1 MTRILIIGCGDIA
14 LRAIPLLTRRY
25 KVYALV
31 RNRQYFEKLR
41 ALRVLPILGDL
52 DNRTSLRR
60 IIGVADTVLHLAPP
74 PNDGS
79 GDARTQNLLSAL
91 SQSNHPPRR
100 FIYISTS
107 GVYGDCGGA
116 LIDETCAINPK
127 SARALRRVAAEN
139 KIRNWAKHNGVH
151 VGILRVPG
159 IYAADR
165 LPVQRIQQGT
175 PAIIAAEDIYSNHI
189 HADDLAH
196 CIVAAVRHAKP
207 CRAYNTSDDSA
218 LQMGEYFDL
227 VADAYHLPRPP
238 RVSRVAAQY
247 MLSPM
252 MLSFLNE
259 SRRLKNARMKRE
271 LKVQLRY
278 ATVREALQSFNK
290 TQSNTAPIIV

>member
-1 MTRILIIGCGDIA
+1 M
-14 LRAIPLLTRRY
+14 
-25 KVYALV
+25 
-31 RNRQYFEKLR
+31 RNKQYFEKLR
-41 ALRVLPILGDL
+41 ALGVLPILGDL
-52 DNRTSLRR
+52 DNRASLRR
-60 IIGVADTVLHLAPP
+60 IIGIADTILHLAPP
-74 PNDGS
+74 PGDGQ
-79 GDARTQNLLSAL
+79 GDTRTQNLLSVL
-91 SQSNHPPRR
+91 SQSTHPPGR

-116 LIDETCAINPK
+116 LVDETHAINPK
-127 SARALRRVAAEN
+127 SARAQRRVAAEN

-151 VGILRVPG
+151 AGILRVPG

-175 PAIIAAEDIYSNHI
+175 PAIIAAEDSYSNHI

-259 SRRLKNARMKRE
+259 SRRLKNARMKKE
-271 LKVQLRY
+271 LKAQLRY
-278 ATVREALQSFNK
+278 QTVAQALASFNL
-290 TQSNTAPIIV
+290 QV